1 MKLNRSHA
9 LLLVGT
15 IAAGGC
21 VIKNNDDGGG
31 GGESGEGS
39 GKGGSGGTAG
49 AATGGT
55 AGSSS
60 AGKGGTSGTAGAAG
74 TGGSAGSGTA
84 ASGNAAGESAGGEAG
99 DTGAGG
105 QMSTGGA
112 GGEGGTAE
120 CNDLDAMQVTCEG
133 LNSAACDITTFLDD
147 TCGMTWQVMKPAVS
161 NAARE
166 CMLGLKQSAL
176 CDATNTYAC
185 IDDALKG
192 ACPDETVTDDCD
204 AIISSC
210 DESGTTVAAAD
221 CASYLNGLN
230 EAGRTQMVSCMT
242 LDTLC
247 SLHSCAEGLTYPSA
261 E

>member
-15 IAAGGC
+15 IAAAGC
-21 VIKNNDDGGG
+21 VVENGDDDDGG

-39 GKGGSGGTAG
+39 GKGGSSGTAG

-55 AGSSS
+55 AGSTTGKGGSAGTGT
-60 AGKGGTSGTAGAAG
+60 AGKGGSAGNSTAGSSSNP
-74 TGGSAGSGTA
+74 GG
-84 ASGNAAGESAGGEAG
+84 AGGEAG
-99 DTGAGG
+99 DVGAAG
-105 QMSTGGA
+105 QPFAGGA
-112 GGEGGTAE
+112 GGEGGAGE
-120 CNDLDAMQVTCEG
+120 CNDLDAAQVSCEG
-133 LNSAACDITTFLDD
+133 LNSATCDIATFLDD
-147 TCGMTWQVMKPAVS
+147 ECAMTWSVMKPAVS

-176 CDATNTYAC
+176 CDATNTYDC
-185 IDDALKG
+185 IDAALKG
-192 ACPDETVTDDCD
+192 ACPDETVTDDCEG
-204 AIISSC
+204 ILSSC
-210 DESGTTVAAAD
+210 DESGTTITPAD

-230 EAGRTQMVSCMT
+230 EAGRYQMVACMT

-247 SLHSCAEGLTYPSA
+247 SLHSCAEGLTYPAA